1 MILAQLNNYL
11 HVIQSDYGETGKKE
25 IYNASYVCFNS
36 HFNVLLKF
44 LHFSPQTIT
53 FLQTPIRSPP
63 PMFHTTND
71 WCWCTHKELWMVV
84 PWVVVAGFCHGEPGG
99 SASLEM
105 AGKKPSLLDT
115 VELGPGVWTK
125 NEQLGVSVCSRS
137 HRGTGG
143 DCLVYDEVAI
153 DCCEKEAFYYCLLS
167 SCTVRSF
174 KC

>member
-25 IYNASYVCFNS
+25 IYNASSVCFKS

-44 LHFSPQTIT
+44 LHFSPQTLT
-53 FLQTPIRSPP
+53 FLQTPISFPHP
-63 PMFHTTND
+63 CFIQPMTGVDVPT
-71 WCWCTHKELWMVV
+71 KLRMVV
-84 PWVVVAGFCHGEPGG
+84 WEPGG

-137 HRGTGG
+137 DRGTGG
-143 DCLVYDEVAI
+143 DCLVYNEVAI

-167 SCTVRSF
+167 SCMVCSF